1 MAPVRRSSLATRFS
15 VTLQAAAPSPR
26 PGPHLDPTPRGW
38 AGQRVPRRA
47 CKNHLRDLGW
57 RLANS
62 EPAEHTV
69 RGPAADAPP
78 TQVGPCSSLGAA
90 NRRFPATLSR
100 QTLSM
105 PLGVPAGLRM
115 AQACKLS
122 KGGRG
127 RCAPGPSRRRSP
139 RLRHAPGR
147 TPYFANRGGLD
158 ERPRATCL
166 RAAARKRD
174 GSAHARDDCRGDTKQ
189 SGAVGGFG
197 CSSARAVNWANLRA
211 RTRKASGPPGRPES
225 ACEPRPVRRE
235 RRWADPPGAPRL
247 VAAIAR
253 QLQADELRSLSN
265 RLAHQGSCDQTPRE
279 PRSLP
284 GRPAISR

>member
-1 MAPVRRSSLATRFS
+1 MSPAERARTTFATWVGGSRIPSPPSTPSEARPLTRRLRKWGRARVSEPPTD
-15 VTLQAAAPSPR
+15 VSPR
-26 PGPHLDPTPRGW
+26 PSAGKHSRCLSESRRVCEWRRHASCPKGEEGGAPRG
-38 AGQRVPRRA
+38 RVA
-47 CKNHLRDLGW
+47 
-57 RLANS
+57 
-62 EPAEHTV
+62 V
-69 RGPAADAPP
+69 AP
-78 TQVGPCSSLGAA
+78 
-90 NRRFPATLSR
+90 
-100 QTLSM
+100 
-105 PLGVPAGLRM
+105 
-115 AQACKLS
+115 
-122 KGGRG
+122 
-127 RCAPGPSRRRSP
+127 P